1 MTTIYLGD
9 VGTVIIL
16 DCGSNVSTA
25 TVRKMRARMPNGG
38 IKEFTA
44 SADTNNT
51 IKYVLLDGDFNVAG
65 NWQVQAYIDMPG
77 WKGRGEW
84 AAVQVKD

>member
-1 MTTIYLGD
+1 MSVIYKND
-9 VGTVIIL
+9 IGTELIL
-16 DCGSNVSTA
+16 DCGVDVSTA
-25 TVRKMRARMPNGG
+25 TVRKVRARMPGG
-38 IKEFTA
+38 GLKEFVA
-44 SADTNNT
+44 SANTANT

-65 NWQVQAYIDMPG
+65 NWQVQAYIEMPG

>member
-1 MTTIYLGD
+1 MTTVYLGD
-9 VGTVIIL
+9 VGTVITL
-16 DCGSNVSTA
+16 DCGSDVSTA

-44 SADTNNT
+44 SADTNNS
-51 IKYVLLDGDFNVAG
+51 IKYTLLAGDFNVAG

-84 AAVQVKD
+84 ALVEVKD